1 MNRQQ
6 LKPIVDVLRD
16 HADEPALVAA
26 TIWQALE
33 DDSVKPGWRL
43 QLMKLALFCEQLAT
57 GGPIAA
63 AFSIFAEGNSKLP
76 FLSFSAMP
84 GFGFCPGSGD
94 CRDWCYSFNAWRYP
108 AAFCRQ
114 AQNTLLLSSETGRF
128 AIADELR
135 AQLKRPKYRDQERVD
150 FRLYVDGDFRDML
163 DVHFW
168 MMQIKS
174 LPQLAAYGYSKSF
187 HELLAYDV
195 ALSAREGL
203 TIAADSWPRNYVLNV
218 SSGHRHSAEV
228 VAAVESLPITRGRFV
243 AVAMPTRAR
252 HSDHGNRS
260 HQVALRQ
267 AYGKKAFTCPG
278 ECGTCT
284 PTGHACGSERFQ
296 GVDIIIAAH

>member
-1 MNRQQ
+1 MNRKQ
-6 LKPIVDVLRD
+6 LAPIVTALRD
-16 HADEPALVAA
+16 HADEPAIVAA
-26 TIWQALE
+26 AIWAAL
-33 DDSVKPGWRL
+33 DDDTVKPGWRL
-43 QLMKLALFCEQLAT
+43 QLMKLALLCEQ
-57 GGPIAA
+57 IAAGQSIVA

-94 CRDWCYSFNAWRYP
+94 CRDWCYSFSAWRYP

-114 AQNTLLLSSETGRF
+114 AQNTILLSCNAGRQT
-128 AIADELR
+128 IAAELR
-135 AQLKRPKYRDQERVD
+135 AQLKRPKYRDLERVD

-168 MMQIKS
+168 MDQLRA

-195 ALSAREGL
+195 ALHAREGL
-203 TIAADSWPRNYVLNV
+203 TFAADSWPSNYVLNV

-284 PTGHACGSERFQ
+284 PSGHACGSERFQ

>member
-1 MNRQQ
+1 MNRKQ
-6 LKPIVDVLRD
+6 LEPIVTAVRD
-16 HADEPALVAA
+16 HADEPALVSAA
-26 TIWQALE
+26 IWEAVK

-43 QLMKLALFCEQLAT
+43 NMMKLALFCDLLVKGDAQPSFT
-57 GGPIAA
+57 
-63 AFSIFAEGNSKLP
+63 IFAEGNSKLP

-94 CRDWCYSFNAWRYP
+94 CRDWCYSFSAWRYP

-114 AQNTLLLSSETGRF
+114 VQNTVLLSTDAGRF

-135 AQLKRPKYRDQERVD
+135 AQLRRPKYRDLERVD
-150 FRLYVDGDFRDML
+150 FRLYVDGDFRDVL

-168 MMQIKS
+168 MSQIKS

-187 HELLAYDV
+187 TELLGYDV

-203 TIAADSWPRNYVLNV
+203 TFAADSWPRNYVLNV
-218 SSGHRHSAEV
+218 SSGHRHSPEV
-228 VAAVESLPITRGRFV
+228 VEAVERLPITRGRFI
-243 AVAMPTRAR
+243 AVAMPTKAR
-252 HSDHGNRS
+252 HSDHSDRD
-260 HQVALRQ
+260 HQQALRS
-267 AYGKKAFTCPG
+267 AYGAKAFTCPG

-284 PTGHACGSERFQ
+284 PTGHACGSERFH

>member
-1 MNRQQ
+1 MNRKQ
-6 LKPIVDVLRD
+6 LQPIVTAVRD
-16 HADEPALVAA
+16 HADEPAIVSAA
-26 TIWQALE
+26 IWEALR

-43 QLMKLALFCEQLAT
+43 NMMKLALFCDLLAN
-57 GGPIAA
+57 GDAQPSFAV
-63 AFSIFAEGNSKLP
+63 FAEGNSKLP

-94 CRDWCYSFNAWRYP
+94 CRDWCYSFSAWRYP

-114 AQNTLLLSSETGRF
+114 AQNTLLMSNQNGRF
-128 AIADELR
+128 AIWVALDT
-135 AQLKRPKYRDQERVD
+135 QLQRPKYRDLERVD
-150 FRLYVDGDFRDML
+150 FRLYVDGDFRDVS
-163 DVHFW
+163 DVRFW
-168 MMQIKS
+168 MDVITTRPK
-174 LPQLAAYGYSKSF
+174 LAAYGYSKSF
-187 HELLAYDV
+187 HELLAFEVITHQRAY
-195 ALSAREGL
+195 
-203 TIAADSWPRNYVLNV
+203 SWPNNYVLNV

-228 VAAVESLPITRGRFV
+228 VEAIEALPITRGRFI
-243 AVAMPTRAR
+243 AVPMPTRAK
-252 HSDHGNRS
+252 HSDHGDRS